1 MIQRHPLSLTVIG
14 TGENMARS
22 IGVITGD
29 LYRSTAGYER
39 GITYQTV
46 MSMLESK
53 IRNNPRFDVADID
66 FFRGDSFQITL
77 YNPASLLEIAVY
89 VRTYLIALTE
99 SKEGPRLDARLSMSI
114 FASNKSSSFS
124 ESVFEQAHIA
134 SGRSLDKM
142 KKSSMLAFSS
152 DNPVLAAPLQS
163 VSVLLDTLLSTLS
176 RPQAEVLYRSLE
188 EMTINTSALAAEM
201 GTSRQNI
208 HKLVVRSGT
217 ENILE
222 SLITM
227 REFMTM
233 EL

>member
-1 MIQRHPLSLTVIG
+1 MIQHHPFSLTFID

-39 GITYQTV
+39 GLTYQTV
-46 MSMLESK
+46 MSTLKNKLRS
-53 IRNNPRFDVADID
+53 NPRYEVADID

-77 YNPASLLEIAVY
+77 LNPVSLLEIAVY
-89 VRTYLIALTE
+89 IRAYLIALTE
-99 SKEGPRLDARLSMSI
+99 NKEEPRLDARLSMSI
-114 FASNKSSSFS
+114 FTSNKSSSFN

-142 KKSSMLAFSS
+142 KKSSMLAFST
-152 DNPVLAAPLQS
+152 DNPGLAAPLQS
-163 VSVLLDTLLSTLS
+163 VSILLDTLLSTLS

-201 GTSRQNI
+201 ETSRQNI

-227 REFMTM
+227 RDFMKM

>member
-1 MIQRHPLSLTVIG
+1 
-14 TGENMARS
+14 MARS

-39 GITYQTV
+39 GVTYQTA
-46 MSMLESK
+46 MRTLENKLKS
-53 IRNNPRFDVADID
+53 NPEYEIADID

-77 YNPASLLEIAVY
+77 LNPPSLLEVAVY
-89 VRTYLIALTE
+89 IRAYLIALTE
-99 SKEGPRLDARLSMSI
+99 SKESPRLDARLSMSI

-134 SGRSLDKM
+134 SGRSLDQM
-142 KKSSMLAFSS
+142 KKSSMLAFST
-152 DNPVLAAPLQS
+152 DNPGLAAPLHS

-188 EMTINTSALAAEM
+188 GMTINTSALAAEM

-222 SLITM
+222 SLIAI
-227 REFMTM
+227 RDFMKM